1 MLWLGGS
8 VIFLQFFGMTPK
20 CLHRWLEECQFM
32 SMTVRIL
39 IAAGVF
45 VLDLAVVFIP
55 LTALFMVYIL
65 LYNPPWFREFLNN
78 LDAPAE

>member
-1 MLWLGGS
+1 
-8 VIFLQFFGMTPK
+8 
-20 CLHRWLEECQFM
+20 M

-45 VLDLAVVFIP
+45 MLDLAVVFIP

-78 LDAPAE
+78 LDAPAEKDIM